1 MPGRDVRDA
10 QASHMRAGNTGGIG
24 GGRSLHHSFF
34 VECRSP
40 LHQWGRC
47 VGDHPSRRRLGKVY
61 GVRLTMPRP
70 ACNPFRE
77 RQTLSMTRNGAW
89 IPPSRSMRIAC
100 I

>member
-1 MPGRDVRDA
+1 
-10 QASHMRAGNTGGIG
+10 MRRQVTCEQGTLEGLAVGDPSITA
-24 GGRSLHHSFF
+24 F